1 MKEKKADLIIHDAF
15 MITVRGLVLAGIIE
29 QGDFSAGDHIEFML
43 SGTLRSYRIQG
54 VELIRRDPSADW
66 QKQKVGLL
74 IGSLEPEE
82 EQKIKEACK
91 AGIPAVIYAG

>member
-1 MKEKKADLIIHDAF
+1 MKEKKADVIIHDAF
-15 MITVRGLVLAGIIE
+15 MITGRGLVLAGIIE

-43 SGTLRSYRIQG
+43 SDTLRSYPIKG
-54 VELIRRDPSADW
+54 IEMIRRDPSAAW
-66 QKQKVGLL
+66 QKQKYGLL
-74 IGSLEPEE
+74 IERLGPEE